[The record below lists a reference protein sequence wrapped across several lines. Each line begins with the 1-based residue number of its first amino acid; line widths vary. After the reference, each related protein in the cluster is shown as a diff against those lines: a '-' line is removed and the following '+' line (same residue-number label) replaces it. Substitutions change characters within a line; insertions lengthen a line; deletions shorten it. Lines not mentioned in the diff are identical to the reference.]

1 MDRKKYKWL
10 IIGLLIVVL
19 FSSTIT
25 IALASSEPNGYVIN
39 EATLYSGPSYN
50 ASGYTTLSAGTE
62 ICVYGQYH
70 QWYEVGWN
78 GKTGYVLSEY
88 VSVDH
93 KQDYTITIDAT
104 PVPIAP
110 VATPFNKPMEP
121 APSEPTTTTLTP
133 TPTSTF
139 TPSGDTSIVESAEA
153 YLGVPYK
160 WGGTTDKG
168 MDCSGFV
175 QKAYE
180 DAGYSIGR
188 TTQIQAFEGKEV
200 EDYAPGDILC
210 FGRSKWNIF
219 HTGIYIGDGKFIHS
233 SSPEGVVVSELDGYG
248 LKLIMARRISE
259 E

>member
-1 MDRKKYKWL
+1 MNRKKYKWL
-10 IIGLLIVVL
+10 VIWLLIVVL
-19 FSSTIT
+19 FSCPMTT
-25 IALASSEPNGYVIN
+25 ALASSETNGYVIN

-88 VSVDH
+88 VSIDH
-93 KQDYTITIDAT
+93 KQDYTITVDAT
-104 PVPIAP
+104 PVPISP
-110 VATPFNKPMEP
+110 VATPVNKPVETTPNDP
-121 APSEPTTTTLTP
+121 AATSTP
-133 TPTSTF
+133 TPTSA
-139 TPSGDTSIVESAEA
+139 PSGDTSIVDSAEA

-188 TTQIQAFEGKEV
+188 TAQLQAREGKEV
-200 EDYAPGDILC
+200 ETYAPGDILC
-210 FGRSKWNIF
+210 FGRSRWNIV

-233 SSPEGVVVSELDGYG
+233 SSPEGVIVSELDVYG
-248 LKLIMARRISE
+248 LNLVMARRLS
-259 E
+259 

>member
-1 MDRKKYKWL
+1 MSRKKCKWL
-10 IIGLLIVVL
+10 VIGLLVAVL
-19 FSSTIT
+19 LSYLIT
-25 IALASSEPNGYVIN
+25 TARATSEPNGYVVS

-50 ASGYTTLSAGTE
+50 ASSYTTLSVGTE
-62 ICVYGQYH
+62 ICVYGNYH

-88 VSVDH
+88 VSIDH

-104 PVPIAP
+104 PMP
-110 VATPFNKPMEP
+110 VAPSATPSNKPMES
-121 APSEPTTTTLTP
+121 APSEPTTTSTP
-133 TPTSTF
+133 TPT
-139 TPSGDTSIVESAEA
+139 PAPLGNTSIVESAEA

-168 MDCSGFV
+168 FDCSGFV
-175 QKAYE
+175 QKAYK

-188 TTQIQAFEGKEV
+188 TTQLQALEGEEV

-219 HTGIYIGDGKFIHS
+219 HTGIYIGDGKFIHA
-233 SSPEGVVVSELDGYG
+233 SSPEGVIVSELDGYG
-248 LKLIMARRISE
+248 LKLVMARRVG
-259 E
+259 

>member
-1 MDRKKYKWL
+1 MDRKRYKWL
-10 IIGLLIVVL
+10 VIGLLIAVL
-19 FSSTIT
+19 LSYLIT
-25 IALASSEPNGYVIN
+25 TARATSEPNGYVTS
-39 EATLYSGPSYN
+39 ETTLYSGPSYN
-50 ASGYTTLSAGTE
+50 ASSYATLGAGTE
-62 ICVYGQYH
+62 LCVYGRYN

-88 VSVDH
+88 VSIDH

-104 PVPIAP
+104 PMPIAP

-121 APSEPTTTTLTP
+121 APSEPTATSTP
-133 TPTSTF
+133 TPTPA
-139 TPSGDTSIVESAEA
+139 PSGNTSIVESAEA

-168 MDCSGFV
+168 FDCSGFI
-175 QKAYE
+175 QKAYK

-188 TTQIQAFEGKEV
+188 TTQIQALEGEEV

-219 HTGIYIGDGKFIHS
+219 HTGIYIGDGKFIHA
-233 SSPEGVVVSELDGYG
+233 SSPEGVIVSELDDYG
-248 LKLIMARRISE
+248 LELIMARRITNN
-259 E
+259 

>member
-1 MDRKKYKWL
+1 MDKKRYKWL
-10 IIGLLIVVL
+10 VIGILIMVLLSYL
-19 FSSTIT
+19 LTT
-25 IALASSEPNGYVIN
+25 ARAASEPNGYVVS

-50 ASGYTTLSAGTE
+50 ASIYTVLSVWTE
-62 ICVYGQYH
+62 LCIYGQYH

-88 VSVDH
+88 VSIDH

-104 PVPIAP
+104 PVPIVP
-110 VATPFNKPMEP
+110 VATPFNKPVEPTP
-121 APSEPTTTTLTP
+121 APA
-133 TPTSTF
+133 
-139 TPSGDTSIVESAEA
+139 PSGDTSISESAEA

-175 QKAYE
+175 QRAYE

-188 TTQIQAFEGKEV
+188 TTQLQAWEGKEV

-210 FGRSKWNIF
+210 FGRSRWNIV

-233 SSPEGVVVSELDGYG
+233 SSPEGVIVSELDVYG
-248 LKLIMARRISE
+248 LNLVMARRLS
-259 E
+259 

>member
-1 MDRKKYKWL
+1 MDRKRYKWL
-10 IIGLLIVVL
+10 VIGLLIAVL
-19 FSSTIT
+19 LSYLIIT
-25 IALASSEPNGYVIN
+25 ARATSEPNGYVVS

-50 ASGYTTLSAGTE
+50 ASSYTILGAGTE

-88 VSVDH
+88 VSIDH

-104 PVPIAP
+104 PMPVAP
-110 VATPFNKPMEP
+110 VATPSNKPMEP
-121 APSEPTTTTLTP
+121 APSEPTTMSTP
-133 TPTSTF
+133 TPT
-139 TPSGDTSIVESAEA
+139 PAPLGNTSIIESAEV

-168 MDCSGFV
+168 FDCSGFV
-175 QKAYE
+175 QKAYK

-188 TTQIQAFEGKEV
+188 TTQLQALEGEEV

-219 HTGIYIGDGKFIHS
+219 HTGIYIGDGKFIHA
-233 SSPEGVVVSELDGYG
+233 SSPEGVIVSELDDYG
-248 LKLIMARRISE
+248 LELIMARRITNN
-259 E
+259 

>member
-1 MDRKKYKWL
+1 MNIKRYKS
-10 IIGLLIVVL
+10 IVIGLLIVVL
-19 FSSTIT
+19 FSYPIT
-25 IALASSEPNGYVIN
+25 TAIASSEPNGYVIN

-88 VSVDH
+88 VSIDH
-93 KQDYTITIDAT
+93 EQDYTITIDAT

-110 VATPFNKPMEP
+110 VATPFNKPAEPTPGESTVTSTP
-121 APSEPTTTTLTP
+121 APA
-133 TPTSTF
+133 STAA
-139 TPSGDTSIVESAEA
+139 PSGDTSIVESAEA

-188 TTQIQAFEGKEV
+188 TTQLQAREGKEV
-200 EDYAPGDILC
+200 ETYAPGDILC
-210 FGRSKWNIF
+210 FGRSRWNIV

-233 SSPEGVVVSELDGYG
+233 SSPEGVIVSELGVYG
-248 LKLIMARRISE
+248 LNLVMARRLS
-259 E
+259 

>member
-1 MDRKKYKWL
+1 MNIKKCKWL
-10 IIGLLIVVL
+10 IIGLLIAVL
-19 FSSTIT
+19 FSYSSTT
-25 IALASSEPNGYVIN
+25 VIAFSEPNGYVIN

-88 VSVDH
+88 VSIDH

-104 PVPIAP
+104 PMPIAP
-110 VATPFNKPMEP
+110 VATPVSIPVEPM
-121 APSEPTTTTLTP
+121 PSEPASSTP
-133 TPTSTF
+133 TPASTP

-160 WGGTTDKG
+160 WGGTTDEG

-175 QKAYE
+175 QKSYE

-188 TTQIQAFEGKEV
+188 TTQMQALEGKEV

-233 SSPEGVVVSELDGYG
+233 SSPEGVIVTELDGYG
-248 LKLIMARRISE
+248 LKLIMARRII
-259 E
+259 

>member
-1 MDRKKYKWL
+1 MNIKKCKWL
-10 IIGLLIVVL
+10 VIGLLIVVL
-19 FSSTIT
+19 FSYLIT
-25 IALASSEPNGYVIN
+25 TALASSEPNGYVIN

-78 GKTGYVLSEY
+78 GKTGYILSEY
-88 VSVDH
+88 VSIDH

-110 VATPFNKPMEP
+110 VVTPFNKPMEP
-121 APSEPTTTTLTP
+121 VPSEPVATSTP
-133 TPTSTF
+133 TPTS
-139 TPSGDTSIVESAEA
+139 TPSGDTSIVGSAEA

-175 QKAYE
+175 QKAYK
-180 DAGYSIGR
+180 DAGYTIGR
-188 TTQIQAFEGKEV
+188 TTQLQALEGEKV
-200 EDYAPGDILC
+200 DDYEPGDILC
-210 FGRSKWNIF
+210 FGRSNWNIV

-233 SSPEGVVVSELDGYG
+233 SSPEGVIVSELDVYG
-248 LKLIMARRISE
+248 LNLVMARRLS
-259 E
+259 

>member
-1 MDRKKYKWL
+1 MNIKRYKGL
-10 IIGLLIVVL
+10 VIGLLIVVL
-19 FSSTIT
+19 FSYPIT
-25 IALASSEPNGYVIN
+25 TAIASSEPNGYVIN

-88 VSVDH
+88 VSIDH
-93 KQDYTITIDAT
+93 EQDYTITIDAT
-104 PVPIAP
+104 PVPIAT
-110 VATPFNKPMEP
+110 VATPVNKPMEP
-121 APSEPTTTTLTP
+121 ARSEPATTP
-133 TPTSTF
+133 TPTP
-139 TPSGDTSIVESAEA
+139 TPTLSGDTSIVESAEA

-175 QKAYE
+175 QKTYE

-188 TTQIQAFEGKEV
+188 TTQMQALEGKEV
-200 EDYAPGDILC
+200 EDYLPGDILC

-233 SSPEGVVVSELDGYG
+233 SSPEGVIVSELDGYG
-248 LKLIMARRISE
+248 LKLIMARRIRNE
-259 E
+259 D

>member
-1 MDRKKYKWL
+1 MNIKRYKS
-10 IIGLLIVVL
+10 IVIGLLIVVL
-19 FSSTIT
+19 FSYPIT
-25 IALASSEPNGYVIN
+25 TAIASSEPNGYVIN

-88 VSVDH
+88 VSIDH
-93 KQDYTITIDAT
+93 KQEYTITIDAT

-110 VATPFNKPMEP
+110 VATPVNKPVE
-121 APSEPTTTTLTP
+121 TT
-133 TPTSTF
+133 
-139 TPSGDTSIVESAEA
+139 
-153 YLGVPYK
+153 
-160 WGGTTDKG
+160 
-168 MDCSGFV
+168 
-175 QKAYE
+175 
-180 DAGYSIGR
+180 
-188 TTQIQAFEGKEV
+188 
-200 EDYAPGDILC
+200 PGDILC

-248 LKLIMARRISE
+248 LKLIMARRVG
-259 E
+259 

>member
-1 MDRKKYKWL
+1 MNIKRYKGL
-10 IIGLLIVVL
+10 VIGLLIVVL
-19 FSSTIT
+19 FSYPIT
-25 IALASSEPNGYVIN
+25 TAIASSEPNGYVIN

-88 VSVDH
+88 VSIDH

-121 APSEPTTTTLTP
+121 APSEPTTTSTP
-133 TPTSTF
+133 TP

-188 TTQIQAFEGKEV
+188 TTQLQAREGKEV
-200 EDYAPGDILC
+200 ETYAPGDILC
-210 FGRSKWNIF
+210 FGRSRWNIV

-233 SSPEGVVVSELDGYG
+233 SSPEGVIVSELDVYG
-248 LKLIMARRISE
+248 LNLVMARRLS
-259 E
+259 

>member
-1 MDRKKYKWL
+1 MSSKKRKWL
-10 IIGLLIVVL
+10 VIGLLIVVL
-19 FSSTIT
+19 FSYPIT
-25 IALASSEPNGYVIN
+25 TAIASSEPNGYVIN

-50 ASGYTTLSAGTE
+50 ASGYTTLSVGTE

-88 VSVDH
+88 VSIDH

-104 PVPIAP
+104 LVPVAP
-110 VATPFNKPMEP
+110 VATPSNKPMEP
-121 APSEPTTTTLTP
+121 APSEPTITSTP
-133 TPTSTF
+133 TPTPAS
-139 TPSGDTSIVESAEA
+139 SGDTSIVESAEA

-168 MDCSGFV
+168 FDCSGFV

-188 TTQIQAFEGKEV
+188 TTQLQALEGEEV
-200 EDYAPGDILC
+200 EDYEPGDILC

-219 HTGIYIGDGKFIHS
+219 HTGIYIGDGKFIHA
-233 SSPEGVVVSELDGYG
+233 SSPEGVIVSDLDDYG
-248 LKLIMARRISE
+248 LKLIMARRVG
-259 E
+259 

>member
-1 MDRKKYKWL
+1 MNIKRYKS
-10 IIGLLIVVL
+10 IVIGLLIVVL
-19 FSSTIT
+19 FSYPIT
-25 IALASSEPNGYVIN
+25 TAIASSEPNGYVIN

-88 VSVDH
+88 VSIDH
-93 KQDYTITIDAT
+93 EQDYTITIDAT

-110 VATPFNKPMEP
+110 VATPFNKPAEPTPGESTVISTP
-121 APSEPTTTTLTP
+121 APA
-133 TPTSTF
+133 STAA
-139 TPSGDTSIVESAEA
+139 PSGDTSIVESAEA

-188 TTQIQAFEGKEV
+188 TTQLQAREGKEV
-200 EDYAPGDILC
+200 ETYAPGDILC
-210 FGRSKWNIF
+210 FGRSRWNIV

-233 SSPEGVVVSELDGYG
+233 SSPEGVIVSELDVYG
-248 LKLIMARRISE
+248 LNLVMARRLS
-259 E
+259 

>member
-1 MDRKKYKWL
+1 MSSKKCNWL
-10 IIGLLIVVL
+10 VIGLLIVIL
-19 FSSTIT
+19 FSYLIT
-25 IALASSEPNGYVIN
+25 TAGAASEPNGYIIN

-50 ASGYTTLSAGTE
+50 ASSYTTLSAGTE
-62 ICVYGQYH
+62 LCVYGRYN

-88 VSVDH
+88 VSIDH

-110 VATPFNKPMEP
+110 VATPSKKPMEP
-121 APSEPTTTTLTP
+121 APSEPTTTSTP
-133 TPTSTF
+133 TPA
-139 TPSGDTSIVESAEA
+139 PSGDTSIVESAEA

-188 TTQIQAFEGKEV
+188 TTQLQSQEGEGV
-200 EDYAPGDILC
+200 EEYEPGDILC
-210 FGRSKWNIF
+210 FGRSRWNIV

-233 SSPEGVVVSELDGYG
+233 SSPEGVIVSELDVYG
-248 LKLIMARRISE
+248 LNLVMARRLS
-259 E
+259 

>member
-1 MDRKKYKWL
+1 MSSKKCKW
-10 IIGLLIVVL
+10 IVIGLLIVVL
-19 FSSTIT
+19 FSYMIT
-25 IALASSEPNGYVIN
+25 TAGAASEPNGYVIS
-39 EATLYSGPSYN
+39 ETTLYSGPSYN
-50 ASGYTTLSAGTE
+50 ASRYTTLSVGTE
-62 ICVYGQYH
+62 VCVYGTYH
-70 QWYEVGWN
+70 QWYEIGWN

-88 VSVDH
+88 VSIEH

-104 PVPIAP
+104 PVPITP
-110 VATPFNKPMEP
+110 VATPFNKPVETTPNEP
-121 APSEPTTTTLTP
+121 AATSTP
-133 TPTSTF
+133 TPTSA
-139 TPSGDTSIVESAEA
+139 PSGDTSIVDSAEA

-188 TTQIQAFEGKEV
+188 TTQMQALEGEEV

-219 HTGIYIGDGKFIHS
+219 HTGIYIGDGKFIHA
-233 SSPEGVVVSELDGYG
+233 SSPEGVIVSELDGYG
-248 LKLIMARRISE
+248 LELIMARRVG
-259 E
+259 

>member
-1 MDRKKYKWL
+1 MNIKRYKS
-10 IIGLLIVVL
+10 IVIGLLIVVL
-19 FSSTIT
+19 FSYPIT
-25 IALASSEPNGYVIN
+25 TAIASSEPNGYVIN

-88 VSVDH
+88 VSIDH
-93 KQDYTITIDAT
+93 EQDYTITIDAT

-110 VATPFNKPMEP
+110 VATPFNKPAEPTPGESTVTSTP
-121 APSEPTTTTLTP
+121 APA
-133 TPTSTF
+133 STAA
-139 TPSGDTSIVESAEA
+139 PSGDTSIVESAEA

-188 TTQIQAFEGKEV
+188 TTQLQAREGKEV
-200 EDYAPGDILC
+200 ETYAPGDILC
-210 FGRSKWNIF
+210 FGRSRWNIV

-233 SSPEGVVVSELDGYG
+233 SSPEGVIVSELDVYG
-248 LKLIMARRISE
+248 LNLVMARRLS
-259 E
+259 

>member
-1 MDRKKYKWL
+1 MNIKRYKSL
-10 IIGLLIVVL
+10 VIGLLIVVL
-19 FSSTIT
+19 FSYPIT
-25 IALASSEPNGYVIN
+25 TALASSEPNGYVIN

-88 VSVDH
+88 VSIDH

-121 APSEPTTTTLTP
+121 VPSEPTTTP
-133 TPTSTF
+133 TP

-160 WGGTTDKG
+160 WGATTDKG

-188 TTQIQAFEGKEV
+188 TTQIQALEGKEV
-200 EDYAPGDILC
+200 EDYALGDILC

-233 SSPEGVVVSELDGYG
+233 SSPEGVIVSELDGYG
-248 LKLIMARRISE
+248 LKLIMIRRVSKE
-259 E
+259 

>member
-1 MDRKKYKWL
+1 MNIKRYKL
-10 IIGLLIVVL
+10 FVVGLLIAVL
-19 FSSTIT
+19 FSYTIT
-25 IALASSEPNGYVIN
+25 TAIASNEPNGYVVS

-50 ASGYTTLSAGTE
+50 ASGYTTLSKGTE
-62 ICVYGQYH
+62 ICVYGRYN

-88 VSVDH
+88 VSIDH

-110 VATPFNKPMEP
+110 VATPFNKPV
-121 APSEPTTTTLTP
+121 EPTPGESVATSTP
-133 TPTSTF
+133 TPTS

-180 DAGYSIGR
+180 DAGYTIGR
-188 TTQIQAFEGKEV
+188 TTQLQALEGEKV
-200 EDYAPGDILC
+200 DDYEPGDILC
-210 FGRSKWNIF
+210 FGRSKWNIV

-233 SSPEGVVVSELDGYG
+233 SSPEGVIVSELDVYG
-248 LKLIMARRISE
+248 LNLVMARRLF
-259 E
+259 

>member
-1 MDRKKYKWL
+1 MNIKRYKSL
-10 IIGLLIVVL
+10 VIGLLIVVL
-19 FSSTIT
+19 FSYPIT
-25 IALASSEPNGYVIN
+25 TALASSEPNGYVIN

-88 VSVDH
+88 VSIDH

-110 VATPFNKPMEP
+110 VATPSNKPMEP
-121 APSEPTTTTLTP
+121 SPSEPTTTPTP
-133 TPTSTF
+133 TPA
-139 TPSGDTSIVESAEA
+139 PSGDAPIVESAEA

-188 TTQIQAFEGKEV
+188 TTQLQALEGKEV

-210 FGRSKWNIF
+210 FGRSRWNIV

-233 SSPEGVVVSELDGYG
+233 SSPEGIIVSELDVYG
-248 LKLIMARRISE
+248 LNLVMARRLS
-259 E
+259 